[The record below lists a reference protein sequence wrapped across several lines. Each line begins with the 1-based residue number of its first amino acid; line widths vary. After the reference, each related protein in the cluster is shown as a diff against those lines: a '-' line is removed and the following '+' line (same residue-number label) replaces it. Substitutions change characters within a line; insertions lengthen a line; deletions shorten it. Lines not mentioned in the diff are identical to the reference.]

1 MMSGASYSRRDSA
14 VASYLDEL
22 GDETKSPSNLIM
34 TSPSLDSPERA
45 LTPAQNELLRR
56 TLGFGNSERQRSQIT
71 RDIADLYG
79 KNVNKTSSLDGVST
93 ALGASGGATENSGAD
108 VDIGLNFDVNNQKQI
123 GKPVFNLDINL
134 PGKKS
139 KRITV
144 YEGNDPEE
152 LAKDFV
158 EQNGLPQSS
167 VDRLTQLLVSGLEK
181 HQSSLA

>member
-1 MMSGASYSRRDSA
+1 MAADSY
-14 VASYLDEL
+14 
-22 GDETKSPSNLIM
+22 
-34 TSPSLDSPERA
+34 
-45 LTPAQNELLRR
+45 QN
-56 TLGFGNSERQRSQIT
+56 F
-71 RDIADLYG
+71 
-79 KNVNKTSSLDGVST
+79 VNKSSSFGGVST
-93 ALGASGGATENSGAD
+93 ALEESSRGATENSAGE
-108 VDIGLNFDVNNQKQI
+108 VDIDLNFDVSNQKQI

-144 YEGNDPEE
+144 YEGNDPQE

-158 EQNGLPQSS
+158 EQNGLPESS